1 MAPYKESVRSQQG
14 TGKNGQ
20 QNAHG
25 KNLPRLTAA
34 ATRMRFTAQLR
45 QLLFFGRTDV
55 LSVWRSDLHDGLTA
69 RS

>member
-20 QNAHG
+20 ENPHG

-45 QLLFFGRTDV
+45 QLLFFGQS
-55 LSVWRSDLHDGLTA
+55 LSPPLK
-69 RS
+69 